1 MTEKNENRK
10 KMVARMA
17 KYLGCTGSHRNANGE
32 LMPCSSHDELMKIS
46 QRAEPKKKESKKR
59 KKRDGYEPLGESGV
73 TGIETMPGGGLV
85 ASRTG
90 SFGGKSFV
98 YGRALP
104 RLGDPDVF
112 TSPEGARER
121 SRALGCIGIAR
132 RSTPEGV
139 TVWMPCSN
147 MSDYRRRTGVGVQAQ
162 RDRDAAERRLLR
174 RLRKYK

>member
-1 MTEKNENRK
+1 MTKKNESRK

-32 LMPCSSHDELMKIS
+32 LMPCSSYEELMKIS
-46 QRAEPKKKESKKR
+46 QRAEPEK

-73 TGIETMPGGGLV
+73 TNIQTMPGGGLV

-112 TSPEGARER
+112 TSPESARER
-121 SRALGCIGIAR
+121 SRSLGCIGIAR